1 MYNYKSLANAKEN
14 PLQRRVMLTEEG
26 AKILSDSYYIL
37 FQHYDTKETRQVMIE
52 DDDPVTVTHA
62 VMDNTLDGYVVP
74 ELAGMKFGEEEK
86 DFPLTYMF
94 SNLSVT
100 LDELESK
107 VVYIAGQV
115 VWRIH
120 GVNNIS
126 CKMAMR
132 DVQDYIFFYKLDE
145 DFGLL
150 AEVAD
155 TLEYYTY

>member
-1 MYNYKSLANAKEN
+1 
-14 PLQRRVMLTEEG
+14 
-26 AKILSDSYYIL
+26 
-37 FQHYDTKETRQVMIE
+37 
-52 DDDPVTVTHA
+52 
-62 VMDNTLDGYVVP
+62 MDNALDGYVVP